1 MEMKQKVNE
10 VNGLQEYLKTIGQYN
25 TYTLEEEQK
34 AFQSLAAGDP
44 LARED
49 ITNHNLKLVVA
60 IAKKY
65 KGKSAL
71 SFVDLIQ
78 EGSLGLMAA
87 IDKFDYTLGYK
98 FSTYATYWI
107 KQAIVRAIVDK
118 GRAIR
123 LPAHIN
129 DKLLKVKKVE
139 RELTSELG
147 YSPSNEEIGNKL
159 DISAQEV
166 QDIYDMSMNTLS
178 LDTPVS
184 DDEEVVM
191 SDMIE
196 DTHFTSPTENVAQID
211 LKEQIMKVLDSL
223 EPREKEVIIRRYGLI
238 DDEPLTLEEVGD
250 LLGLSRERIRQIEEK
265 ALRKLRNPIRS
276 SQLKAYMAEMVA

>member
-1 MEMKQKVNE
+1 MKQKVNE

-49 ITNHNLKLVVA
+49 ITNHNFKLVVA

-107 KQAIVRAIVDK
+107 KQSIVRAIVDK

-159 DISAQEV
+159 GISAQEV

>member
-1 MEMKQKVNE
+1 MKQKVNE

-107 KQAIVRAIVDK
+107 KQSIVRAIVDK

-129 DKLLKVKKVE
+129 DKLLKVKKIE

-159 DISAQEV
+159 GISAQEV

-238 DDEPLTLEEVGD
+238 NDEPLTLEEVGD

>member
-1 MEMKQKVNE
+1 MKQKVNE
-10 VNGLQEYLKTIGQYN
+10 VNGLQEYLKTIGQYD

-107 KQAIVRAIVDK
+107 KQAMVRAIVDK

-129 DKLLKVKKVE
+129 DRLLKVKKVE
-139 RELTSELG
+139 RELTAELG

-159 DISAQEV
+159 GISAQEV

-276 SQLKAYMAEMVA
+276 NQLKAYMAEMVA

>member
-1 MEMKQKVNE
+1 MRVNE

-159 DISAQEV
+159 GISAQEV

>member
-1 MEMKQKVNE
+1 MKQKVNE

-34 AFQSLAAGDP
+34 AFQSLAAGDL

-107 KQAIVRAIVDK
+107 KQSIVRAIVDK

-159 DISAQEV
+159 GISAQEV

>member
-1 MEMKQKVNE
+1 MKQKVNE
-10 VNGLQEYLKTIGQYN
+10 VNGLQEYLKTIGQYD

-107 KQAIVRAIVDK
+107 KQAMVRAIVDK

-129 DKLLKVKKVE
+129 DRLLKVKKVE
-139 RELTSELG
+139 RELTAELG

-159 DISAQEV
+159 GISAQEV

-223 EPREKEVIIRRYGLI
+223 DPREKEVIIRRYGLI
-238 DDEPLTLEEVGD
+238 DDEPLTLEEVGT
-250 LLGLSRERIRQIEEK
+250 LMGLSRERIRQIEEK

-276 SQLKAYMAEMVA
+276 NQLKAYMAEMVA

>member
-1 MEMKQKVNE
+1 MKQKVNE

>member
-1 MEMKQKVNE
+1 MKQKVNE

-107 KQAIVRAIVDK
+107 KQSIVRAIVDK

-159 DISAQEV
+159 GISAQEV

>member
-1 MEMKQKVNE
+1 MKQKVNE

-159 DISAQEV
+159 GISAQEV

-223 EPREKEVIIRRYGLI
+223 EPREKEVIIKRYGLI

>member
-1 MEMKQKVNE
+1 MKQKVNE

-159 DISAQEV
+159 GISAQEV

-238 DDEPLTLEEVGD
+238 DDEPLTLEEVGA